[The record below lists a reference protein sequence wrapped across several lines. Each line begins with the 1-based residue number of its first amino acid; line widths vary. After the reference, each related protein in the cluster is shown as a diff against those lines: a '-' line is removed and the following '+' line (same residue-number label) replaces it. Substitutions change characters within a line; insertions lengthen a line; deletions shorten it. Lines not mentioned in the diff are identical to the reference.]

1 MDGNV
6 IKSLFGCF
14 DRLQRNNSLVFYG
27 LLRTLVDYFSVIN
40 QNNQINSIYTLNI
53 WTSL

>member
-6 IKSLFGCF
+6 TNSLFGCS
-14 DRLQRNNSLVFYG
+14 DQLQRNNSLVFYG
-27 LLRTLVDYFSVIN
+27 LLRALVNYFSVID